1 MRLYFFIVFLL
12 IFGCSKNYVYMCGDN
27 PCKNKKEFETYFENN
42 LSVEISFLSEKE
54 KKEVVDLIEYNLGK
68 EKEAVKV
75 ASLPKPN
82 KNLDQSKPGKE
93 ITEIKRK
100 KKVDTVD
107 KNQPEKK
114 PAIKK
119 TKPIEKINIE
129 QALQKCKVIETC
141 KIEEIYAVIL
151 EKTKNKKYPTFTN

>member
-1 MRLYFFIVFLL
+1 
-12 IFGCSKNYVYMCGDN
+12 MCGEN

-54 KKEVVDLIEYNLGK
+54 KEEVVDLIEYNLGK
-68 EKEAVKV
+68 EKEPVKV

-82 KNLDQSKPGKE
+82 KNLEKSKSGKE

-100 KKVDTVD
+100 KKVDTVEE
-107 KNQPEKK
+107 NQLEKK
-114 PAIKK
+114 ATIKE
-119 TKPIEKINIE
+119 TKPVEKINIE

-151 EKTKNKKYPTFTN
+151 EKTKNKKYPTFTK